1 MMLSSSTRAPSAL
14 AFVIALLLP
23 SLARAQQPA
32 VPPVGEPPPLEAREQ
47 ERAAITSQ
55 AQQVY
60 IPTHQNELRQEAV
73 RQVEAER
80 RQAWEERGRADVPPP
95 VIVRPPALSLGLTGR
110 FGVGFKE
117 GIEVPLGVST
127 ELDLRMKWW
136 GLGLDAGILSLR
148 DSGRIRIADAPTSAI
163 ITEGSGYFVLVE
175 KMNRQV
181 SASHGVL
188 RFGHQLIIPIGQST
202 LPTAY
207 LGFFAG
213 IGGVVPIGPINGGRG
228 WVGFSYEFRF
238 GYRFGL
244 GAGVESP
251 IEGAF
256 LDILTGPVVGF

>member
-1 MMLSSSTRAPSAL
+1 MMLSSSTRTSSAL
-14 AFVIALLLP
+14 AFVIALSLP
-23 SLARAQQPA
+23 SLALAQQPA
-32 VPPVGEPPPLEAREQ
+32 VPPVGEPPLPEAREQ

-73 RQVEAER
+73 RQVEEER
-80 RQAWEERGRADVPPP
+80 RRRWEERGRTDIPPS
-95 VIVRPPALSLGLTGR
+95 VIVRPPAFSLGLTGR

-117 GIEVPLGVST
+117 GTEVPLGVST

-136 GLGLDAGILSLR
+136 GLGLDVGILSLR
-148 DSGRIRIADAPTSAI
+148 DSGKIRIPDAPTGAI
-163 ITEGSGYFVLVE
+163 ISEGSGYMVLVD
-175 KMNRQV
+175 KMNRRV

-202 LPTAY
+202 LPAAY

-213 IGGVVPIGPINGGRG
+213 IGGVIPVGPINGGKG
-228 WVGFSYEFRF
+228 WVGFSYEFRL

-251 IEGAF
+251 IEGGF